1 MDTVK
6 EPTRDIPVV
15 YDVDVAVAGA
25 GISGVFAAIAA
36 ARMGASVL
44 LIDRFGAVGGNIGP
58 GMIVNGHMVSGSPHE
73 KLGYECTI
81 YPELYGIPREFL
93 DRYIALGGGS
103 IPPRITENYARDA
116 SIAGY
121 VAHRMLEESGAQLLL
136 STWVSGPILDG
147 NTVRGL
153 YVENKSGR
161 QAVRAKVVIDATGEA
176 DVARRAGA
184 AILQPEQAGA
194 EVDRH
199 APTGM
204 GLYYVVGDIDWA
216 AYRKYEAEL
225 QVSEEDL
232 EWGREELRE
241 EYGKS
246 RAKVLPM
253 LRRAAEEGILEPRG
267 RIALGSVLVDIVE
280 TGIMPLGESCIGEAR
295 IAPARV
301 EAIDAGNGLHISALE
316 GGLRTRAFEI
326 LECWRRYVPGFE
338 HAFLICIAP
347 FLGSRGGPCIKGE
360 YTLTMDDCREARRFD
375 DVIYLYGEYR
385 AIKYTAEQ
393 GDPRWVDV
401 PYRVMVPETVDGL
414 LAAGRSASG
423 RPDTLLRNRMAV
435 KVMGQACGTAA
446 ALAARLGST
455 PRDLDVGELQ
465 RSLLDQGF
473 YLGDQQRLQELNL
486 A

>member
-1 MDTVK
+1 MDTVF
-6 EPTRDIPVV
+6 ESASEVPVV

-25 GISGVFAAIAA
+25 GVSGIFAAIAA

-44 LIDRFGAVGGNIGP
+44 LVDRFGAVGGNIGP

-81 YPELYGIPREFL
+81 YPKLYGIPREFL

-103 IPPRITENYARDA
+103 IPPRVSENYARDA
-116 SIAGY
+116 SIASY
-121 VAHRMLEESGAQLLL
+121 VAHRMLEESGVRLLL
-136 STWVSGPILDG
+136 STFICDPILDG

-153 YVENKSGR
+153 FVENKSGR
-161 QAVRAKVVIDATGEA
+161 QAVRAKVVIDGTGEA

-184 AILQPEQAGA
+184 AILQPEQAGG

-216 AYRKYEAEL
+216 AYREFESKLEI
-225 QVSEEDL
+225 SEGDL
-232 EWGREELRE
+232 EWGREALRE

-246 RAKVLPM
+246 RARILPM
-253 LRRAAEEGILEPRG
+253 LKRAAEEGILEPRG
-267 RIALGSVLVDIVE
+267 QIDLGNTLIDIVE
-280 TGIMPLGESCIGEAR
+280 TGIMPLGESNIGEAR
-295 IAPARV
+295 VAPARV
-301 EAIDAGNGLHISALE
+301 DSIDAGSGQHISAIE
-316 GGLRTRAFEI
+316 GGLRTRAFDI

-338 HAFLICIAP
+338 RAFLICIAP
-347 FLGSRGGPCIKGE
+347 FLGARGGPCIKGE

-393 GDPRWVDV
+393 GEPKWVDV
-401 PYRVMVPETVDGL
+401 PYRVMVPEAVDGL
-414 LAAGRSASG
+414 LAVGRSASG

-435 KVMGQACGTAA
+435 KVMGQAGGTAA
-446 ALAARLGST
+446 ALAARSGLP
-455 PRDLDVGELQ
+455 PRDLDIRALQ

-473 YLGDQQRLQELNL
+473 YLGDKRRLEELDL
-486 A
+486 T